1 MPRFRIAC
9 VVAVALCLLAPA
21 AEAAAGRTG
30 VSVAPERSAWSVR
43 WKPEPG
49 RHRGRLV
56 PSDVPVPHREP
67 AYRPPA
73 GTSATADGRPRS
85 ASSPASDAL
94 GLEKFRQY
102 TQVPVGAGAAL
113 MVEAAT
119 GNAVLGWNLFANPSL
134 GPAAFLRVTY
144 NSHDTRGS
152 SAAGPGWSVAA
163 AGLSRL
169 GTPLAFGPTARGG
182 AGLPATVRL
191 VDGDGT
197 GHVFR
202 LDRHGSD
209 DPAAWDYAHP
219 PGVHLHLQRTG
230 GRDRA
235 WSFTRPDRTQFFYA
249 VDGRPTAIVDRNGN
263 TLRFRYGTG
272 RDHGPDQVLD
282 ASGRVVLT
290 LDHLRAGDA
299 YEYLPVGADSVRTG
313 RVAAGSPHVGRLR
326 AVVDVSG
333 RRVEFRYD
341 AQGRLARITDAA
353 GTAAERSLS
362 LAHLTP
368 QNGAPALLHRVSDP
382 LGHATQLDYTDP
394 SVGPARVR
402 GVTDRRGHTTR
413 FAWAAA
419 KRNRTADSPA
429 RTADTMTVT
438 DAAGHPTAYT
448 VDGFGRALRSRDA
461 KGGITR
467 LRWDADHNVVEQ
479 REANGARTTWTYD
492 HATGYPLTI
501 TDPVA
506 NTRDGAST
514 GLSYRTALGGHVADL
529 VEKVTPEGRRWT
541 FGHDAAGNL
550 VRLADPRCNAEGG
563 KPDRCTA
570 RHVYD
575 SAGRLLE
582 SVDAR
587 HSSTKFAD
595 HDPTGSPRR
604 IIDALGHT
612 TAFRYDAVGNVLAV
626 TDASGATSTYGYDV
640 RGRPLESRQPVDR
653 AAGRYAVTP
662 PPVYDRNDNVLRSTS
677 PSGAVTTLGYDA
689 GDLMVSAREPKD
701 RAEDPERLTTYVY
714 DPVGNLVR
722 STSPK
727 GTLTPAPDD
736 FTTRIAYDE
745 LHQVVEQRDALGG
758 RTTFR
763 YDAVGNTVAQWDA
776 RTNTLKEPHAP
787 TTRTVY
793 DLARRAVAVT
803 DAAGAVQR
811 QVHDRDG
818 HVVRTVDALGNE
830 THLTLDALGAPVE
843 VRVPHRRTADGSVEY
858 RTTRYVYDEAGNR
871 TKVYSPRAVTEDKE
885 SLAEVSVFDAVGRLV
900 ERRLPYDPS
909 HPRVDRPDV
918 LTYAYDAV
926 GRLVRA
932 GAPAP
937 QGSPSPGAT
946 VVTHFDNGWVRTSTD
961 PWQVRT
967 EYDYDPMGHQ
977 TSRTL
982 TGDGGSFREMHWQYT
997 ADGRILSRRDQG
1009 APVGSDTILVDD
1021 SDLGRT
1027 TVIGSWAPQSTGGWG
1042 NRFVRHE
1049 PGVGTAAFTWNA
1061 LVPTGGTYEVLAH
1074 VPAGATAERAAYTVE
1089 HDDGT
1094 ATVTVD
1100 QKEAAGGW
1108 ASLGRWSFDDE
1119 KVRRV
1124 TLTGASG
1131 EAVLA
1136 DAVRLVR
1143 DNPGVEKDRKAFR
1156 YDYDPDG
1163 NLVAMHDAGL
1173 RRQIAKYTVAH
1184 DELGRPTTIGEYAAP
1199 GDPEPRHTTTYR
1211 YDPNGNPTRRTY
1223 DAEESTFEYDER
1235 ELLRSAVTRPEAGGG
1250 KTTTTTFTRDL
1261 LGRLDQQVK
1270 DNGNVLHHTYH
1281 LDGLPRQIEEKKS
1294 DGTLVARHELEYTPD
1309 GHRRR
1314 DAARTMDA
1322 DDHGA
1327 HRDVTSTFDYDP
1339 RSRIEKVVKTGHGG
1353 ERTEEYHHDSGS
1365 NVVHQTVDGRTT
1377 SFRYDRD
1384 RLISASASG
1393 ATASYHYDPF
1403 GRLGR
1408 VTQAGRETEKYA
1420 YDGFDRL
1427 VRHHAPTGAGPQTS
1441 LTEYTY
1447 DPLDRRV
1454 TTEAKGETTVS
1465 HYVGLTDRL
1474 LSEEVDGKKRAR
1486 YEYGPGGERLS
1497 QTKPRTEGGAEQETT
1512 YFGYGSRG
1520 DVETLTDESGD
1531 TKATY
1536 GYTAYGQNDAK
1547 AFTGVDRPDP
1557 AQPDKK
1563 PYNVHR
1569 YNAKRWDARTGTYD
1583 MGFRDYRPELN
1594 QFLSRDMYNGALSDL
1609 RLTTDPWTANRYA
1622 FAGGN
1627 PVSNVEIDGHDF
1639 FDFLSDVGEVAMDTL
1654 ELAADVLEGVVGG
1667 AAVVGGG
1674 LMIATGAAACG
1685 LTAPLLATGVGA
1697 LATAG
1702 SCAAGA
1708 GAAAAGVGVAGI
1720 GFGMIM
1726 HGGSEFGSDLNRMM
1740 SESRGPGGGAKDEPF
1755 RNRMPKTRDEELAT
1769 ANRLGVQPLTPGTK
1783 DFDDLLDTGEQL
1795 KWAVLEDGRLVVV
1808 PKFVKGEEISHAVL
1822 SGGDPVRAA
1831 GEAQIVGS
1839 QGQYWGTHID
1849 NHSGHFQPSLESL
1862 EIGKEAFRKF
1872 GVVGF

>member
-1 MPRFRIAC
+1 MSRFRIAC
-9 VVAVALCLLAPA
+9 VVAFVLSLLAPV
-21 AEAAAGRTG
+21 AEAGVGHAGA
-30 VSVAPERSAWSVR
+30 SASPMRSTWSKR
-43 WKPEPG
+43 WQPEPG
-49 RHRGRLV
+49 QHRGRLV
-56 PSDVPVPHREP
+56 PSDVPVPHREA
-67 AYRPPA
+67 AYHPPA
-73 GTSATADGRPRS
+73 RTPAGVGPSPRS
-85 ASSPASDAL
+85 GASDAL

-119 GNAVLGWNLFANPSL
+119 GNAVLGWNVFAHPSL

-144 NSHDTRGS
+144 NSLDARGS
-152 SAAGPGWSVAA
+152 TAAGPGWSVAA

-169 GTPLAFGPTARGG
+169 GTPLAFGRAER
-182 AGLPATVRL
+182 AAAALPSTVRL

-202 LDRHGSD
+202 LDRHGSK
-209 DPAAWDYAHP
+209 DPAVWDYAHP
-219 PGVHLHLQRTG
+219 PGVHLHLQPTG
-230 GRDRA
+230 SKDRARA

-263 TLRFRYGTG
+263 TLRFAYGTG
-272 RDHGPDQVLD
+272 RDRTLHQVRD

-299 YEYLPVGADSVRTG
+299 YDFLPAGARSVRTG
-313 RVAAGSPHVGRLR
+313 RVADGSPHVGRLR

-333 RRVEFRYD
+333 RRVEFLYD
-341 AQGRLARITDAA
+341 AQGRLARVTDAA
-353 GTAAERSLS
+353 GTGAERSLT
-362 LAHLTP
+362 LAYLTHRD
-368 QNGAPALLHRVSDP
+368 GAGPLLRQVSDP
-382 LGHATQLDYTDP
+382 LGHPTELAYTQP
-394 SVGPARVR
+394 SAAPARVR
-402 GVTDRRGHTTR
+402 GVADRRGSTSR
-413 FAWAAA
+413 FAWEATKQDGRAV
-419 KRNRTADSPA
+419 SPA
-429 RTADTMTVT
+429 STAGTMTVT

-448 VDGFGRALRSRDA
+448 VDGFGRPLRARDA

-467 LRWDADHNVVEQ
+467 LGWDTDHNVVEQ
-479 REANGARTTWTYD
+479 REPNGARTTWTYD

-506 NTRDGAST
+506 NAGDKSST

-550 VRLADPRCNAEGG
+550 VRITDPRCNAEGG

-570 RHVYD
+570 RNVYD
-575 SAGRLLE
+575 AAGRLLE

-587 HSSTKFAD
+587 RSSTRFAD

-612 TAFRYDAVGNVLAV
+612 TSFRYDAVGNVLSV
-626 TDASGATSTYGYDV
+626 TDAAGSTNTYGYDV
-640 RGRPLESRQPVDR
+640 RGRPLETRQPVDR
-653 AAGRYAVTP
+653 EAGRYAVTP

-677 PSGAVTTLGYDA
+677 ASGAVTTLEYDS

-701 RAEDPERLTTYVY
+701 RTEDPERLTTYAY

-727 GTLTPAPDD
+727 GALTPGPDD
-736 FTTRIAYDE
+736 FTTRITYDE

-763 YDAVGNTVAQWDA
+763 YDSVGNTVAQWDP
-776 RTNTLKEPHAP
+776 RTNTLEEPHAP
-787 TTRTVY
+787 TTRTSY
-793 DLARRAVAVT
+793 DLARRVVAVT
-803 DAAGAVQR
+803 DAAGATWR

-818 HVVRTVDALGNE
+818 HVVRTIDALGNE
-830 THLTLDALGAPVE
+830 TVATLDALGAPVE
-843 VRVPHRRTADGSVEY
+843 VKVPHRRAADGSVEH

-871 TKVYSPRAVTEDKE
+871 TKVYSPRAVAEDKE
-885 SLAEVSVFDAVGRLV
+885 SLAEVSVFDALGRLA

-918 LTYAYDAV
+918 LTYAYDPV
-926 GRLVRA
+926 GRLVRT

-937 QGSPSPGAT
+937 QGGPSLEET
-946 VVTHFDNGWVRTSTD
+946 VFTHFDNGWVRTSTD

-967 EYDYDPMGHQ
+967 EYDYDPVGHQ
-977 TSRTL
+977 TSRRL
-982 TGDGGSFREMHWQYT
+982 TGDGGSFREMHWQYA

-1009 APVGSDTILVDD
+1009 APVGSDTVLVDD
-1021 SDLGRT
+1021 ADLGRT
-1027 TVIGSWAPQSTGGWG
+1027 TATGGWDPQATGGWG

-1049 PGVGTAAFTWNA
+1049 PGAGHAAFVWNA
-1061 LVPTGGTYEVLAH
+1061 LIPTAGSYEVFAH
-1074 VPAGATAERAAYTVE
+1074 VPVGATAARATYTVE
-1089 HDDGT
+1089 HQGGT

-1100 QKEAAGGW
+1100 QKQAAGTW
-1108 ASLGRWSFDDE
+1108 ASLGRWAFDE
-1119 KVRRV
+1119 GKLRRV
-1124 TLTGASG
+1124 TLADAPDD
-1131 EAVLA
+1131 AVLA

-1163 NLVAMHDAGL
+1163 NLVAMHDSGPGPG
-1173 RRQIAKYTVAH
+1173 IVKYAVAH
-1184 DELGRPTTIGEYAAP
+1184 DELGRPTTVGEYASP
-1199 GDPEPRHTTTYR
+1199 SDSEPRHTTTYR

-1223 DAEESTFEYDER
+1223 DAEESTFAYDER
-1235 ELLRSAVTRPEAGGG
+1235 GLLRTAVTTPEPGGG
-1250 KTTTTTFTRDL
+1250 STTTTTFAWDL
-1261 LGRLDQQVK
+1261 LGRLGRQVK
-1270 DNGNVLHHTYH
+1270 DNGNVLRHTYH
-1281 LDGLPRQIEEKKS
+1281 LDGLPRLIEEEKS
-1294 DGTLVARHELEYTPD
+1294 GGALVARHELEYTPD

-1327 HRDVTSTFDYDP
+1327 YRDVTSTFDYDP
-1339 RSRIEKVVKTGHGG
+1339 RSRIEKVVKTGDDG
-1353 ERTEEYHHDSGS
+1353 ERTEEYRHDARG
-1365 NVVHQTVDGRTT
+1365 NVVHRTIDRRTT
-1377 SFRYDRD
+1377 TFRYDRD
-1384 RLISASASG
+1384 RLVSASADG

-1403 GRLGR
+1403 GRLSR
-1408 VTQAGRETEKYA
+1408 VTQAGHETEKYT

-1427 VRHHAPTGAGPQTS
+1427 VRHYAPTGVGLQTS
-1441 LTEYTY
+1441 RTEYTY

-1454 TTEAKGETTVS
+1454 TTKARGKTTVS

-1474 LSEEVDGKKRAR
+1474 LSEEVDGTKRTR

-1497 QTKPRTEGGAEQETT
+1497 QTKPRTEGGTEQETT
-1512 YFGYGSRG
+1512 YFGYGPRG

-1536 GYTAYGQNDAK
+1536 GYTAYGQNDEK
-1547 AFTGVDRPDP
+1547 SFTGVDRPDP
-1557 AQPDKK
+1557 TRPDKE
-1563 PYNVHR
+1563 PYNAHR

-1622 FAGGN
+1622 LAGGN

-1639 FDFLSDVGEVAMDTL
+1639 FDFLADVGEIALDTL
-1654 ELAADVLEGVVGG
+1654 ELATDVGEGLLGG

-1674 LMIATGAAACG
+1674 LLIAGGMAACG
-1685 LTAPLLATGVGA
+1685 LSVPLLATGVGA
-1697 LATAG
+1697 PVTAG

-1708 GAAAAGVGVAGI
+1708 GGAAAGVGIAGI
-1720 GFGMIM
+1720 GFGMVM
-1726 HGGSEFGSDLNRMM
+1726 HGGSEFGSDLNRML
-1740 SESRGPGGGAKDEPF
+1740 SDSRSPGGGGGRSELFP
-1755 RNRMPKTRDEELAT
+1755 NRMGNLDEELAT
-1769 ANRLGVQPLTPGTK
+1769 AERLGVRPVSPGTQG
-1783 DFDDLLDTGEQL
+1783 FDELVQSGEQL
-1795 KWAVLEDGRLVVV
+1795 KWAVLEDGRLVAM
-1808 PKFVKGEEISHAVL
+1808 PKFAQGQEISHTVL
-1822 SGGDPVRAA
+1822 SGGAPVRAA
-1831 GEAQIVGS
+1831 GEASIAGS
-1839 QGQYWGTHID
+1839 RGQYFGLDIT
-1849 NHSGHFQPSLESL
+1849 NHSGHFQPSIESL

-1872 GVVGF
+1872 GVEF